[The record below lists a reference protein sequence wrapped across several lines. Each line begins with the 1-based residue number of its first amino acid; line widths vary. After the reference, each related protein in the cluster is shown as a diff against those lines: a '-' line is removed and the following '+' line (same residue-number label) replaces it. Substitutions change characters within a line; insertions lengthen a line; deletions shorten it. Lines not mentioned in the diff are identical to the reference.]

1 MYIDKYKKA
10 LSLIDEMCEKLQ
22 SNKLLI
28 ENDEFNISLNNIK
41 HILTQKTF
49 KVAIVGAIKSGKS
62 TMLNAFIGR
71 DLLPNQNAPC
81 TITTTE
87 IFHSSDE
94 CKFINKFLVNGEC
107 DLIRS
112 NKNFTLEQMFHND
125 IKEARKNNS
134 HSEILKYSLNT
145 PINGLQTSEYGDVIK
160 NFVLLDTPGPD
171 EISTFNFDVQHI
183 QKISLKELRD
193 SDALI
198 VIFDYQNFM
207 SDINGKILKYIASN
221 ENIVERAKNKIFFVI
236 NKIDLM
242 NGKDESIEECIQ
254 KTKNMIKEY
263 IPIIEN
269 PNVYA
274 FSAKQA
280 LFARMAKKDFCS
292 QETLNE
298 IDRLYGSAYTEKI
311 EINGVVRNFKLEPY
325 EYADKLLKESRIEII
340 EREILNCIFLNF
352 AQENLQIGIEKLIS
366 INNDI
371 IDSLENDISVINNKY
386 NVSIENFEKIKND
399 LVNLKNE
406 FMEVLYIP
414 KSSLNILK
422 NSIDAKLDEMSK
434 YLDNMV
440 SGMLPVKNVLESDT
454 REELLYKINVIEN
467 NIKESLNVT
476 VNKIQDHIYSE
487 SFNTQIEINKN
498 LNEAFRTV
506 GDELNKYINEQI
518 KFKFQIYNFDDICM
532 SNINFNELN
541 IIETQSTIKESE
553 NFNASTLSISMAAT
567 SVAGSALGGI
577 MGRTIPILE
586 TALGAAFGAGIGLA
600 YIYVKKIKSTKVREK
615 VIYSVDVHDFK
626 EMFLNTIRDVFED
639 MKIEIFKNVDSL
651 IEKSVLSVDKQLSR
665 YVKKLDNRIGRL
677 IKNTKID
684 KEKKRREVRN
694 LEVFKKEFV
703 DLMYKLDEIKF
714 KTINFGD
721 RNIEINNQVCEQLK
735 HDNILVI

>member
-1 MYIDKYKKA
+1 MYIDKYRKT
-10 LSLIDEMCEKLQ
+10 LSLIDEISDKLKY
-22 SNKLLI
+22 NNLLI

-87 IFHSSDE
+87 IFHSTNE
-94 CKFINKFLVNGEC
+94 CSFINKFFVDGTQET
-107 DLIRS
+107 IS
-112 NKNFTLEQMFHND
+112 SSKNLTLEQMFHND
-125 IKEARKNNS
+125 IKEARKNNT
-134 HSEILKYSLNT
+134 HSEILKYSLHS
-145 PINGLQTSEYGDVIK
+145 PINGLQTSDYGDVIK

-171 EISTFNFDVQHI
+171 EISTSNFNVQHI
-183 QKISLKELRD
+183 QKVSLKELRE

-242 NGKDESIEECIQ
+242 NDKDESIEDCVQ
-254 KTKNMIKEY
+254 KAKDMIKEY

-280 LFARMAKKDFCS
+280 LFARIVKKDFVS
-292 QETLNE
+292 QDILNQ
-298 IDRLYGSAYTEKI
+298 IDRLYGSRYTEEI
-311 EINGVVRNFKLEPY
+311 EINGVKRSFKLEPI
-325 EYADKLLKESRIEII
+325 EYSDKLLEESKIEII
-340 EREILNCIFLNF
+340 EREILNCIFSDF
-352 AQENLQIGIEKLIS
+352 AEENLKLGIEKLIS
-366 INNDI
+366 INGDI
-371 IDSLENDISVINNKY
+371 INSLENDIAIINNKY
-386 NVSIENFEKIKND
+386 NISSEKFENIKND
-399 LVNLKNE
+399 LLTLKND
-406 FMEVLYIP
+406 FIEVLDIP
-414 KSSLNILK
+414 KVSLNILK
-422 NSIDAKLDEMSK
+422 NSIEIKLNEMSE

-440 SGMLPVKNVLESDT
+440 SDMLPIKNVLESET

-476 VNKIQDHIYSE
+476 INKINDHIYNE

-498 LNEAFRTV
+498 LNEAFREV
-506 GDELNKYINEQI
+506 GDKFNKHINEQI

-532 SNINFNELN
+532 SNINFNELD
-541 IIETQSTIKESE
+541 IVQTQSTIKKYDD
-553 NFNASTLSISMAAT
+553 FNASTLSISMAAT

-577 MGRTIPILE
+577 LGRTIPLLE

-600 YIYVKKIKSTKVREK
+600 YMYVKKIKSIKVREK
-615 VIYSVDVHDFK
+615 IVYSVDICDFK
-626 EMFLNTIRDVFED
+626 VMFLNTIRDVFENT
-639 MKIEIFKNVDSL
+639 KVEIFKNVDAL

-665 YVKKLDNRIGRL
+665 YVKKLDNKIGRL

-684 KEKKRREVRN
+684 KEKKRKEVKN
-694 LEVFKKEFV
+694 IEVLKKEF
-703 DLMYKLDEIKF
+703 DEIMKSLDEIKF
-714 KTINFGD
+714 RTIQFG
-721 RNIEINNQVCEQLK
+721 NKSIEINNEVCEQLK
-735 HDNILVI
+735 NDNILVI

>member
-1 MYIDKYKKA
+1 MYTDKYKKA

-22 SNKLLI
+22 HNKLII
-28 ENDEFNISLNNIK
+28 ENDEFNVSLNNIK

-94 CKFINKFLVNGEC
+94 CKSINKFLVNGEC
-107 DLIRS
+107 DIIRPT
-112 NKNFTLEQMFHND
+112 KNFTLEQMFHND
-125 IKEARKNNS
+125 IKESRKNNS

-145 PINGLQTSEYGDVIK
+145 PINGLQTSEYGEVIK

-171 EISTFNFDVQHI
+171 EISTSNFDVQHI

-221 ENIVERAKNKIFFVI
+221 ENIVERANNKIFFVI

-242 NGKDESIEECIQ
+242 NEKDESIEECIQ
-254 KTKNMIKEY
+254 KTKDMIKEY
-263 IPIIEN
+263 IPIIES
-269 PNVYA
+269 PNVYG

-280 LFARMAKKDFCS
+280 LFARMAKKNFCS

-298 IDRLYGSAYTEKI
+298 NDRLYGSAYTEKI
-311 EINGVVRNFKLEPY
+311 EINGVMRNFKLEPY
-325 EYADKLLKESRIEII
+325 EYADKLLKESRIEVI

-352 AQENLQIGIEKLIS
+352 AEENLQIGIEKLIA

-371 IDSLENDISVINNKY
+371 INSLENDISVINNKY
-386 NVSIENFEKIKND
+386 NISIENFERIKND
-399 LVNLKNE
+399 LVNLKND
-406 FMEVLYIP
+406 FIEVLYIP
-414 KSSLNILK
+414 KDSLNVLK
-422 NSIDAKLDEMSK
+422 NSIDSKLDEMSK

-487 SFNTQIEINKN
+487 SFDTQIEINKN
-498 LNEAFRTV
+498 LNEAFRNV

-532 SNINFNELN
+532 SNINFSELN
-541 IIETQSTIKESE
+541 IIETQSTIKKSE
-553 NFNASTLSISMAAT
+553 DFNASTLSISMAAT

-577 MGRTIPILE
+577 MGRTIPIFE
-586 TALGAAFGAGIGLA
+586 TALGAVFGAGIGLA
-600 YIYVKKIKSTKVREK
+600 YIYVKKIKSIKVREK
-615 VIYSVDVHDFK
+615 IVYSVDVHDFR
-626 EMFLNTIRDVFED
+626 EMFLNTIKEVFEN

-651 IEKSVLSVDKQLSR
+651 IEKSVLSVDKQLSH
-665 YVKKLDNRIGRL
+665 YVKKLDNKIGRL
-677 IKNTKID
+677 IKNTKVD

-694 LEVFKKEFV
+694 LEILKKEFV
-703 DLMYKLDEIKF
+703 CLRHQLDEIKF
-714 KTINFGD
+714 KTIKFGD
-721 RNIEINNQVCEQLK
+721 KSVEINNEVCEQLK

>member
-1 MYIDKYKKA
+1 MYIDKYRKT
-10 LSLIDEMCEKLQ
+10 LSLIGEISDKLKC
-22 SNKLLI
+22 NNLLI

-87 IFHSSDE
+87 IFHSTNE
-94 CKFINKFLVNGEC
+94 CNFINKFFVDGKQET
-107 DLIRS
+107 IS
-112 NKNFTLEQMFHND
+112 SSKNLTLEQMFHND
-125 IKEARKNNS
+125 IKEARKNNT
-134 HSEILKYSLNT
+134 HSEILKYSLHS
-145 PINGLQTSEYGDVIK
+145 PINGLETSDYGDVIK

-171 EISTFNFDVQHI
+171 EISTSNFNVQHI
-183 QKISLKELRD
+183 QKISLKELRE

-221 ENIVERAKNKIFFVI
+221 ENVVEKAKNKIFFVI

-242 NGKDESIEECIQ
+242 NDKDESIEECMQ
-254 KTKNMIKEY
+254 KAKDMIKEY

-280 LFARMAKKDFCS
+280 LFARIVKKNFVS
-292 QETLNE
+292 QDILNQV
-298 IDRLYGSAYTEKI
+298 DRLYGSRYTEEI
-311 EINGVVRNFKLEPY
+311 EINGITRSFKLEPI
-325 EYADKLLKESRIEII
+325 EYADKLLEESKIEII
-340 EREILNCIFLNF
+340 EREILNCIFSNF
-352 AQENLQIGIEKLIS
+352 AEENLKLGIEKLIN
-366 INNDI
+366 INKDI
-371 IDSLENDISVINNKY
+371 INSLENDIAIINNKY
-386 NVSIENFEKIKND
+386 NISSENFENIKND
-399 LVNLKNE
+399 LLNLKND
-406 FMEVLYIP
+406 FIEVLDIP
-414 KSSLNILK
+414 KVSLNILK
-422 NSIDAKLDEMSK
+422 NSIEIKLNEMSE

-440 SGMLPVKNVLESDT
+440 SDMLPIKNVLESET

-476 VNKIQDHIYSE
+476 INKINDHIYNE

-498 LNEAFRTV
+498 LNEAFREV
-506 GDELNKYINEQI
+506 GDKFNKYINEQI

-532 SNINFNELN
+532 SNINFNELD
-541 IIETQSTIKESE
+541 IVQTQSTIKKYDD
-553 NFNASTLSISMAAT
+553 FNASTLSISMAAT
-567 SVAGSALGGI
+567 SVAGSALGG
-577 MGRTIPILE
+577 MLGRTIPLLE

-600 YIYVKKIKSTKVREK
+600 YMYVKKIKSIKVREK
-615 VIYSVDVHDFK
+615 TVYSVDVCDFK
-626 EMFLNTIRDVFED
+626 SMFLNTIRDVFENT
-639 MKIEIFKNVDSL
+639 KVEIFKNVDSL

-665 YVKKLDNRIGRL
+665 YVKKLDNKIGRL

-684 KEKKRREVRN
+684 KEKKRKEVKN
-694 LEVFKKEFV
+694 IEILKKEF
-703 DLMYKLDEIKF
+703 DEIMSNLDEIKF
-714 KTINFGD
+714 KTIQFGD
-721 RNIEINNQVCEQLK
+721 KSIEINNEVCEQLK
-735 HDNILVI
+735 NDNILVI